1 MIQRIQTIYLLVAAL
16 SLMFYALFAIPGA
29 ESFGEFMG
37 IRMIL
42 MTLVLVV
49 SAAVLAAVFLFR
61 NRKKQRIVVL
71 SLQWASLVCIIL
83 TGLVLYYIPAV
94 LEATA
99 GLYGVVVFL
108 PLPLGYVLLRLA
120 QRAIE
125 KDIALVKSM
134 DRIR

>member
-1 MIQRIQTIYLLVAAL
+1 MIQRIQTVYLLVAAL

-29 ESFGEFMG
+29 ETFGEFMG
-37 IRMIL
+37 IRIIL
-42 MTLVLVV
+42 MTIVLVV

-61 NRKKQRIVVL
+61 NRKKQRLVVL
-71 SLQWASLVCIIL
+71 TLQWASLVCIIL

-99 GLYGVVVFL
+99 GIFGVVVFL
-108 PLPLGYVLLRLA
+108 PLPLGYIFLRLA
-120 QRAIE
+120 QRAID